1 MAFTFILQKV
11 FCFSKMRG
19 RGRRG
24 QFRQQDHRQNNQQQ
38 RPDSQQSSGC
48 EVSSQLTQSSV
59 SQDSRPGQK
68 RPSPEEENHGKD
80 GSSDVADAQ
89 ASDAKKIKLESG
101 LCVSVLHVLSLT
113 LLSHLCNFHDSPVGL
128 SLCVTVLG
136 FSCPLSKSDQ

>member
-1 MAFTFILQKV
+1 MAFTVLVQKM

-24 QFRQQDHRQNNQQQ
+24 QFRRQDNWQNNQQQ
-38 RPDSQQSSGC
+38 RPDSQQSSDC

-89 ASDAKKIKLESG
+89 ASDAKRIKLESEP
-101 LCVSVLHVLSLT
+101 CVSVLHVLFMP
-113 LLSHLCNFHDSPVGL
+113 LLSH
-128 SLCVTVLG
+128 CVIFMTHQLD
-136 FSCPLSKSDQ
+136 CPIV